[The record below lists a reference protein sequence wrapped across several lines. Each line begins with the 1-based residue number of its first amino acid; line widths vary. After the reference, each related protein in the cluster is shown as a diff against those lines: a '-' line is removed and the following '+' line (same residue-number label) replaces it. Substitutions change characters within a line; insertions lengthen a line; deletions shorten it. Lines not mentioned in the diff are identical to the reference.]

1 MSPTKRIKKK
11 RKGGRDGEKEMK
23 KGRKEGKEGWKEG
36 R

>member
-11 RKGGRDGEKEMK
+11 KKGGRDGEKEMK
-23 KGRKEGKEGWKEG
+23 EGKKVRKDGRKEG